1 MEHSLQPHEEIKKR
15 LSTSIEK
22 MPSLPTTV
30 GKVIQLA
37 NDINS
42 SAKDILTVIQ
52 MDPVLTAK
60 VLKLIHSAFYGMSK
74 KISLKQAI
82 VLLGINTIK
91 NLALSSAIVGQMH
104 KSKVK
109 IKTFDPYQYWEHC
122 LATGIASRIIC
133 KKLQTDP
140 QAVDEFFVA
149 GLIHDIGKLV
159 LALGMPMIYAKTLH
173 YAKKNSLN
181 GVESELKIIGMDH
194 AEVGS
199 LLAQKWSLSEV
210 LIDSILYH
218 HEPEKKHGR
227 LTWVVHVAN
236 YFTQKKGYVNAGEF
250 GQPVLNP
257 EVGGVLGLSEA
268 EIELSLTN
276 LTEEIEKAAV
286 FLQT

>member
-30 GKVIQLA
+30 GKIIQLA

-60 VLKLIHSAFYGMSK
+60 VLRLIHSAFYGMSK
-74 KISLKQAI
+74 KITLKQAI

-91 NLALSSAIVGQMH
+91 NLALSSAIIGQMH

-109 IKTFDPYQYWEHC
+109 IKTFDPRRYWEHC
-122 LATGIASRIIC
+122 LATGIASRMIC
-133 KKLQTDP
+133 KKLQTDL

-159 LALGMPMIYAKTLH
+159 LALGMPMVYAKTLH
-173 YAKKNSLN
+173 YAKENSLN
-181 GVESELKIIGMDH
+181 GVESEMKIIGIDH
-194 AEVGS
+194 AESGS
-199 LLAQKWSLSEV
+199 MLARKWSLSEV
-210 LIDSILYH
+210 FIDSILYH

-236 YFTQKKGYVNAGEF
+236 YFAQRKGYVNAGEF

-257 EVGGVLGLSEA
+257 EAGGVLGLSEA
-268 EIELSLTN
+268 EIEVSLTN

>member
-15 LSTSIEK
+15 LSISIEK

-30 GKVIQLA
+30 EKVIQLA

-42 SAKDILTVIQ
+42 SAKDILAVIQ

-74 KISLKQAI
+74 KITLKQAI

-91 NLALSSAIVGQMH
+91 NLALSSAIIGQMH

-109 IKTFDPYQYWEHC
+109 IKTFDPHRYWEHC

-133 KKLQTDP
+133 KKLQTDL

-159 LALGMPMIYAKTLH
+159 LALGIPMVYAKTLH
-173 YAKKNSLN
+173 YAKENSLN
-181 GVESELKIIGMDH
+181 GVESEMKIIGIDH
-194 AEVGS
+194 AESGS
-199 LLAQKWSLSEV
+199 MLARKWSLSEV
-210 LIDSILYH
+210 FIDSILYH

-236 YFTQKKGYVNAGEF
+236 YFAQRKGYVNAGEF

-257 EVGGVLGLSEA
+257 EAGGVLGLSEA
-268 EIELSLTN
+268 EIEVGLVN

>member
-1 MEHSLQPHEEIKKR
+1 MQSQEEIKKR
-15 LSTSIEK
+15 LSASIEK

-42 SAKDILTVIQ
+42 SAKDILAVIQ

-60 VLKLIHSAFYGMSK
+60 VLKLIHSAFYGMSSK
-74 KISLKQAI
+74 VTLKQAI

-91 NLALSSAIVGQMH
+91 NLALSSAIVGQMR
-104 KSKVK
+104 KSNVK
-109 IKTFDPYQYWEHC
+109 IKTFDPRRYWEHC

-159 LALGMPMIYAKTLH
+159 LALGMPMVYAKTLH

-194 AEVGS
+194 TEVGS
-199 LLAQKWSLSEV
+199 LLAQKWSLSEA
-210 LIDSILYH
+210 LIDSILCH
-218 HEPEKKHGR
+218 HEPEKKHGN

-236 YFTQKKGYVNAGEF
+236 YFAQKKGYVNAGEF
-250 GQPVLNP
+250 GQSALNP
-257 EVGGVLGLSEA
+257 VAGAVLGLSEA
-268 EIELSLTN
+268 EVENSLAK
-276 LTEEIEKAAV
+276 LPEEIEKAAV

>member
-1 MEHSLQPHEEIKKR
+1 MQSQEEIKKK
-15 LSTSIEK
+15 LSNSLDK

-74 KISLKQAI
+74 KITLKQAI

-91 NLALSSAIVGQMH
+91 NLALSSAIIGQMH

-109 IKTFDPYQYWEHC
+109 IKTFDPHRYWEHC

-133 KKLQTDP
+133 KKLQTDL

-159 LALGMPMIYAKTLH
+159 LALGIPMVYAKTLH
-173 YAKKNSLN
+173 YAKENSLN
-181 GVESELKIIGMDH
+181 GVESEMKIIGIDH
-194 AEVGS
+194 AESGS
-199 LLAQKWSLSEV
+199 MLARKWSLSEV
-210 LIDSILYH
+210 FIDSILYH

-236 YFTQKKGYVNAGEF
+236 YFAQRKGYVNAGEF

-257 EVGGVLGLSEA
+257 EAGGVLGLSEA
-268 EIELSLTN
+268 EIEVGLVN

>member
-1 MEHSLQPHEEIKKR
+1 MQSNEEIKNR
-15 LSTSIEK
+15 LSVSIDK

-30 GKVIQLA
+30 GKIIQLA

-60 VLKLIHSAFYGMSK
+60 VLKLIHSAFYGMSDK
-74 KISLKQAI
+74 VTLKQAI

-91 NLALSSAIVGQMH
+91 NLALSSAIVGQMS
-104 KSKVK
+104 KSSVK
-109 IKTFDPYQYWEHC
+109 IKTFDLHRYWQHC
-122 LATGIASRIIC
+122 LATGIASRIVC

-159 LALGMPMIYAKTLH
+159 LALGIPMVYAKTLH
-173 YAKKNSLN
+173 YARKNSLN
-181 GVESELKIIGMDH
+181 GVESESKIIGMNH

-199 LLAQKWSLSEV
+199 LLAHKWSLSDALV
-210 LIDSILYH
+210 DTILYH
-218 HEPEKKHGR
+218 HAPEKKHGR

-236 YFTQKKGYVNAGEF
+236 YFAQKKGYVNAGEF
-250 GQPVLNP
+250 GQSELNQ
-257 EVGGVLGLSEA
+257 ESVEVLGLSEF
-268 EIELSLTN
+268 EIEASLANLS
-276 LTEEIEKAAV
+276 EEIEKAAV

>member
-1 MEHSLQPHEEIKKR
+1 MQPHEEIKKR

-52 MDPVLTAK
+52 VDPVLTAK
-60 VLKLIHSAFYGMSK
+60 VLRLIHSAFYGMSK

-91 NLALSSAIVGQMH
+91 NLALSSAIIGQMH

-109 IKTFDPYQYWEHC
+109 IKTFDPHRYWEHC

-159 LALGMPMIYAKTLH
+159 LALGMPMLYAKTLH
-173 YAKKNSLN
+173 YAKKNSLS
-181 GVESELKIIGMDH
+181 GVESEMKIIGIDH
-194 AEVGS
+194 AESGS
-199 LLAQKWSLSEV
+199 MLAQKWSLSDV
-210 LIDSILYH
+210 FIDSILYH

-268 EIELSLTN
+268 EIEVSLTN

>member
-1 MEHSLQPHEEIKKR
+1 MQSNEEIKNR
-15 LSTSIEK
+15 LSASIEK

-30 GKVIQLA
+30 GKIIQLA

-60 VLKLIHSAFYGMSK
+60 VLKLIHSAFYGMSDK
-74 KISLKQAI
+74 VTLKQAI

-91 NLALSSAIVGQMH
+91 NLALSSAIVGQMS
-104 KSKVK
+104 KSTVK
-109 IKTFDPYQYWEHC
+109 IKTFDPHRYWQHC
-122 LATGIASRIIC
+122 LATGIASRIVC

-159 LALGMPMIYAKTLH
+159 LALGMPMVYAKTLH
-173 YAKKNSLN
+173 YARKNSLN
-181 GVESELKIIGMDH
+181 GVESESKIIGLNH

-199 LLAQKWSLSEV
+199 LLAHKWSLSDALV
-210 LIDSILYH
+210 DTILYH
-218 HEPEKKHGR
+218 HEP
-227 LTWVVHVAN
+227 VAN
-236 YFTQKKGYVNAGEF
+236 YIVQKKGYVNAGEF
-250 GQPVLNP
+250 GQSELNQGSV
-257 EVGGVLGLSEA
+257 EVLGLSES
-268 EIELSLTN
+268 EIEASLANLS
-276 LTEEIEKAAV
+276 EEIEKAAV